1 MHTERS
7 LYEPKLVE
15 LWKARFRRFETEEMA
30 RRFRQ
35 TKEEMKARGEARIT
49 DDAHTV

>member
-1 MHTERS
+1 MHPERS

-15 LWKARFRRFETEEMA
+15 LWRARYRRFETEEMA

-35 TKEEMKARGEARIT
+35 IKENMKAKGEARPN
-49 DDAHTV
+49 DDAHTA